1 MTARVSREAFE
12 LIIGK
17 EAFAQMAGNKTVP
30 LKWGIGGPTIGTA
43 TIDEN
48 GLVMGEIENPDIQRL
63 LFGETSALSVY
74 TPNATPGNAV
84 DGG

>member
-1 MTARVSREAFE
+1 MADPNTHMY
-12 LIIGK
+12 IPK
-17 EAFAQMAGNKTVP
+17 EVLAMAGNKTVP
-30 LKWGIGGPTIGTA
+30 LKWGQGGPQVGWA

-48 GLVMGEIENPDIQRL
+48 GLVMGEIENPELKRL
-63 LFGETSALSVY
+63 LFGETADISVY